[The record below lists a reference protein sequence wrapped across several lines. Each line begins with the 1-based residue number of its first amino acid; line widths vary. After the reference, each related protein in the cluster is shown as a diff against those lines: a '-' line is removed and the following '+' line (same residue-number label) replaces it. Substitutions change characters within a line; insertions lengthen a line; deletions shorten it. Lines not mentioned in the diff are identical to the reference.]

1 MQRISRRKFAQIA
14 SAAGLAGTALM
25 EKMYGEFQDSGTVS
39 RENVRAFLELSGTK
53 MREDQIVPLQASL
66 ERALDSLKRVRDRS
80 VPQTVEPVVAFRV
93 RR

>member
-1 MQRISRRKFAQIA
+1 V
-14 SAAGLAGTALM
+14 SAAGIAGTALM
-25 EKMYGEFQDSGTVS
+25 EKMYGEFQDSGAVS
-39 RENVRAFLELSGTK
+39 RESVRAFLDLSGTK
-53 MREDQIVPLQASL
+53 MRDDQIVPLQASL